1 MIQGGSLERKEVG
14 LMSENENQ
22 EGKTDVGGRI
32 EITGMVYPE
41 FETKLVQR
49 LVRWGTW
56 YKLPLEAVFSYTE
69 DFDSVFLVEKGNSF
83 YLVAIK
89 KKPRVM
95 GVINIL
101 EEDAQPLRAKGERVE
116 VWARENGII

>member
-1 MIQGGSLERKEVG
+1 
-14 LMSENENQ
+14 MSENENQ

-32 EITGMVYPE
+32 EITGMVYPD

-49 LVRWGTW
+49 LVRCGTW

-89 KKPRVM
+89 KKPRVI
-95 GVINIL
+95 GVIKIL
-101 EEDAQPLRAKGERVE
+101 EEDARPLQAKGERVE